1 MLKII
6 NTDFSLGTDFRI
18 RNSWRKK
25 ITDILKKEEES
36 FPFHFKIVEII
47 QNEDKTNSFLCESV
61 PDEKGEKIEK
71 IIISKI
77 VLNYLFGIEVPN
89 MNVGLYFTDYLPFED
104 EKLLLT
110 QSNNSIKVHPA
121 KYLI

>member
-89 MNVGLYFTDYLPFED
+89 IGRRCP
-104 EKLLLT
+104 
-110 QSNNSIKVHPA
+110 QWS
-121 KYLI
+121 